1 MDWMR
6 SYDEVNR
13 FFFRKLHTY
22 CLDTNV
28 LLHSAQSIFS
38 FADNRVIIS
47 LACLD
52 ELDRFK
58 TKSDELGRNARAVA
72 RSLDELRLQGSLLE
86 GVKTP
91 GGGILQVKTCD
102 EETLGSIPIDLSGD
116 VVDNIILA
124 VAIANKAILVTQ
136 DVNLR
141 IKAAA
146 LGLEAQDYRTGKV
159 VADDLY
165 TGHSEVFVSGE
176 EIAQVYST
184 GIELEGDFNENECIT
199 LYCSSNPNQ
208 SALGIYKKGFVRAIE
223 KLPDVGVS
231 KIRPQNREQS
241 FGMALLLD
249 NTVPLVTIT
258 GQAGSGK
265 TLLAIAA
272 ALSKVGDRTYSR
284 VLVARPVTPLGN
296 QDIGFTPGSILE
308 KMLPWMAPIFDSLE
322 VIFGSKDIRKNR
334 GQKGYEDLITQGLL
348 EIQPLSYIRGRS
360 IPDQFLIVDEC
371 QNLSPLEIKTILTR
385 VSEGTKCCLLGDISQ
400 IDSPYLDAS
409 SNGLSLVISKFASSA
424 LSGHITLQKGERSA
438 LSQAASELL

>member
-1 MDWMR
+1 
-6 SYDEVNR
+6 
-13 FFFRKLHTY
+13 
-22 CLDTNV
+22 V
-28 LLHSAQSIFS
+28 LLYSPQSIFS
-38 FADNRVIIS
+38 FAENTVLLP
-47 LACLD
+47 LASLD

-58 TKSDELGRNARAVA
+58 SKSDELGRNARAVA

-102 EETLGSIPIDLSGD
+102 EETLGNIPIDLSGD
-116 VVDNIILA
+116 ITDNVILA
-124 VAIANKAILVTQ
+124 VAIASDAILITQ
-136 DVNLR
+136 DINLR
-141 IKAAA
+141 VKASA
-146 LGLEAQDYRTGKV
+146 LGVTAQDYRTGKV

-176 EIAQVYST
+176 QIAQVYST
-184 GIELEGDFNENECIT
+184 GIELEGDYHENECLT
-199 LYCSSNPNQ
+199 LYCASNPNQ
-208 SALGIYKKGFVRAIE
+208 SALAIYKNGFVKAID
-223 KLPDVGVS
+223 KLPDVGIS
-231 KIRPQNREQS
+231 KIRPQNREQT

-249 NTVPLVTIT
+249 DTIPLVTLT

-272 ALSKVGDRTYSR
+272 ALSKVGDQTYSR

-322 VIFGSKDIRKNR
+322 VIFGSKDIRKNK

-360 IPDQFLIVDEC
+360 IPNQFLIVDES
-371 QNLSPLEIKTILTR
+371 QNLSPHEIRTILTR
-385 VSEGTKCCLLGDISQ
+385 AAEGTKICLLGDISQ
-400 IDSPYLDAS
+400 IDSPYLDAG
-409 SNGLSLVISKFASSA
+409 SNGLSLVVSKFASSE
-424 LSGHITLQKGERSA
+424 LSGHITLQKGERSP
-438 LSQAASELL
+438 LSEAASNLL

>member
-1 MDWMR
+1 
-6 SYDEVNR
+6 
-13 FFFRKLHTY
+13 
-22 CLDTNV
+22 V
-28 LLHSAQSIFS
+28 LLHSPHALFD
-38 FADNRVIIS
+38 FDDNLTILP
-47 LACLD
+47 LAILD

-58 TKSDELGRNARAVA
+58 SKSDELGRNARAVS

-86 GVKTP
+86 GVATP
-91 GGGILQVKTCD
+91 AGGIIQVKTCN
-102 EETLGSIPIDLSGD
+102 EEALNSIPVDLSGD
-116 VVDNIILA
+116 VIDNLILA
-124 VAIANKAILVTQ
+124 VAIANGAILVTQ

-141 IKAAA
+141 IKANA
-146 LGLEAQDYRTGKV
+146 LGIESQDYKTGKV

-165 TGHSEVFVSGE
+165 TGQSEVFVSGE

-184 GIELEGDFNENECIT
+184 GIELEGDYNENECIT

-208 SALGIYKKGFVRAIE
+208 SALGIYKNGFVKAIE
-223 KLPDVGVS
+223 KLPDAGIS
-231 KIRPQNREQS
+231 HIRPQNREQS

-249 NTVPLVTIT
+249 DTVPLVTIT

-322 VIFGSKDIRKNR
+322 VIFGSKDARRNK

-348 EIQPLSYIRGRS
+348 EVQPLSYIRGRS
-360 IPDQFLIVDEC
+360 IPQQFLIVDEA
-371 QNLSPLEIKTILTR
+371 QNLSPLEMKTILTR

-400 IDSPYLDAS
+400 IDSPYLDAN
-409 SNGLSLVISKFASSA
+409 SNGLSLVVSRFASSA

-438 LSQAASELL
+438 LSQEASELL